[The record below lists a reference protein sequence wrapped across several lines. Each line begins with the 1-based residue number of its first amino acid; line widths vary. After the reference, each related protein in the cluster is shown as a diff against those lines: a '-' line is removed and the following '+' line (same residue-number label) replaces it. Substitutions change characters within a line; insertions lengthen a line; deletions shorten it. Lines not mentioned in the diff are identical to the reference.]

1 MPQFALLFTTGKD
14 HGREI
19 PLPPERE
26 IVIGRISEVDLLLLD
41 DKVSRKHAKITTLGG
56 RIMVQDLESRN
67 GTFVNG
73 ARIKSVQLSE
83 GDQIQIG
90 ESTMRLV
97 STDSPSTTASS
108 MAATQLLKLPP
119 LRSPAP
125 REDASPATSK
135 SMTGSIVEI
144 PLADLLQLLGNS
156 KKHGVLTVRSD
167 RGVGRIYLREGQIY
181 YASIDD
187 NFAISPRKAFNRIL
201 GWPTG
206 TFELEPPKDHLVTE
220 EITETT
226 MALLLEG
233 IRHLDEFRQIEPK
246 LPAPTAQLSVPMQL
260 PGHLRDLAT
269 EELQVFQLVLR
280 HGTLKGVLDHFP
292 GTDLE
297 ACTCVIGLLRR
308 GFITAS

>member
-1 MPQFALLFTTGKD
+1 MPQFALLFMSGKD

-19 PLPPERE
+19 PLPPDRE

-41 DKVSRKHAKITTLGG
+41 DKVSRRHAKITTLGG
-56 RIMVQDLESRN
+56 KIALQDLESRN

-73 ARIKSVQLSE
+73 VKIKSVQLAE

-97 STDSPSTTASS
+97 STDSPSSTASS
-108 MAATQLLKLPP
+108 MAATQLLKLPRLQP
-119 LRSPAP
+119 TAP
-125 REDASPATSK
+125 RQEAAPVTSK

-144 PLADLLQLLGNS
+144 PLADLLQLLANS
-156 KKHGVLTVRSD
+156 KKNGVLTVRSD
-167 RGVGRIYLREGQIY
+167 RSVGRVYLRDGQIY

-187 NFAISPRKAFNRIL
+187 NLVIAPRKAFYRIL
-201 GWPTG
+201 GWVNG
-206 TFELEPPKDHLVTE
+206 TFELEPPSDHLVTE
-220 EITETT
+220 EITETA

-246 LPAPTAQLSVPMQL
+246 LPASTAQLSVPMQL
-260 PGHLRDLAT
+260 PGHLRDLVT

-280 HGTLKGVLDHFP
+280 HGTLKGVVDHFP
-292 GTDLE
+292 GTDVE
-297 ACTCVIGLLRR
+297 ACTCILGLLRR
-308 GFITAS
+308 GFIVAS